1 MTVVAAALAIAAC
14 STVTEP
20 HGPPAE
26 LKALPR
32 DLTSAELRLI
42 DASNSF
48 SFALW
53 NKVSGAQR
61 DKNVFISPLS
71 ASFSLGMTLNGAA
84 NQTFDQMRTALSVGS
99 VSQQDV
105 NAGYKSFTALLMSL
119 DPPDEIMVR
128 STVGAAYLARRTG
141 VRMVEVLE
149 WVNRAIEVA
158 ERLGREDDLLALR
171 MARSGVSYAA
181 GRDFD

>member
-1 MTVVAAALAIAAC
+1 MMSARISARIMTVVAAALAIAAC

-61 DKNVFISPLS
+61 DKNVFLKWCKAP
-71 ASFSLGMTLNGAA
+71 
-84 NQTFDQMRTALSVGS
+84 V
-99 VSQQDV
+99 
-105 NAGYKSFTALLMSL
+105 
-119 DPPDEIMVR
+119 
-128 STVGAAYLARRTG
+128 
-141 VRMVEVLE
+141 
-149 WVNRAIEVA
+149 
-158 ERLGREDDLLALR
+158 
-171 MARSGVSYAA
+171 
-181 GRDFD
+181 